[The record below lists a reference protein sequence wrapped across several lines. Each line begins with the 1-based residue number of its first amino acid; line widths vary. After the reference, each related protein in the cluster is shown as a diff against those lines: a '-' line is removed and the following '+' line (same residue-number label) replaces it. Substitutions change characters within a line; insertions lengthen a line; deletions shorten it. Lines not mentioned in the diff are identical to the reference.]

1 MASLPYPRTPQG
13 ALVGGHLSQ
22 VHQPSKNCTNHKC
35 TNQPLLVHLRQVH
48 PLRNRTPL
56 RRYGH
61 PCPYHAPKL
70 FTKVVWASLPIPP
83 TTQQM
88 NKLPTI
94 STFVNQV
101 RHFAHHHQLFTP
113 RGKYIIALSGG
124 ADSVSLLLVL
134 KHLESEF
141 GITLE
146 AAHCN
151 FHLRGDESLRDEE
164 FCQQLCRRLHVPLHL
179 VHFDT
184 HAYADLHHVSIEMA
198 ARDLRYA
205 YFEQLRR
212 DIHAHDICVA
222 HHRDDSVETLL
233 LNLVR
238 GTGLRGLRGIQPRNA
253 HIIRPLLSHSR
264 QQIEQYLDALGES
277 YVTDSTNLHN
287 DVKRNKIRLNIIPL
301 LRELNPSVSQSI
313 FETSLRVTEALK
325 VFDEAIQRSIADVT
339 TSPREYTCRG
349 CTCLKCTNQPV
360 EKCPNQAVENCPNQP
375 LLVHL
380 RQVHPLSNCPNQPV
394 ENCTTPQT
402 QNSPLIISVPRLKQ
416 QPSPEYTLHEILSPR
431 GFTSAQI
438 EQIYTS
444 LDTNPTGKIITSCSH
459 ELAFDRSTLILQ
471 PKTPTLLVRPMHI
484 PETGTYVLSDNLKL
498 KVETEECG
506 DRYEPSRTA
515 DCASLD
521 ASDIKFPLT
530 LRHIQ
535 PGDRFVPFGMTGT
548 KLLSDYLT
556 DRKKNIFEKRA
567 QLVLTDAQHRILWL
581 VGERTDNRFRITPH
595 TQQALRLTLQ

>member
-1 MASLPYPRTPQG
+1 MVDAYLLTQG
-13 ALVGGHLSQ
+13 AALGYV
-22 VHQPSKNCTNHKC
+22 
-35 TNQPLLVHLRQVH
+35 LL
-48 PLRNRTPL
+48 PLRGVRLASFDPPL
-56 RRYGH
+56 PPGRS
-61 PCPYHAPKL
+61 
-70 FTKVVWASLPIPP
+70 TPP
-83 TTQQM
+83 TVYQPIRNHT
-88 NKLPTI
+88 NKPEQEVEKKSPI
-94 STFVNQV
+94 INSFVDQAL
-101 RHFAHHHQLFTP
+101 RFATAHQLLTP

-134 KHLESEF
+134 KHLESEL

-164 FCQQLCRRLHVPLHL
+164 FCKQLCRRLHVPLHL
-179 VHFDT
+179 IHFDT

-222 HHRDDSVETLL
+222 HHRDDSVETVL

-287 DVKRNKIRLNIIPL
+287 DVKRNKIRLNVIPL

-325 VFDEAIQRSIADVT
+325 IFDDAIQHAIADVT
-339 TSPREYTCRG
+339 IPPRE
-349 CTCLKCTNQPV
+349 CTSGG
-360 EKCPNQAVENCPNQP
+360 A
-375 LLVHL
+375 LVSSAPTKQL
-380 RQVHPLSNCPNQPV
+380 G
-394 ENCTTPQT
+394 TTP
-402 QNSPLIISVPRLKQ
+402 SHPLIISVPRLKQ

-471 PKTPTLLVRPMHI
+471 PKTPTPLVRPMHI

-506 DRYEPSRTA
+506 DRYEPSRAA

-567 QLVLTDAQHRILWL
+567 QLVLTDAQQRILWL
-581 VGERTDNRFRITPH
+581 VGERTDNRFRITTH

>member
-1 MASLPYPRTPQG
+1 MCFCPFGAYGLRVLTPLPPGRSTSPT
-13 ALVGGHLSQ
+13 
-22 VHQPSKNCTNHKC
+22 VHQPIRNHTNKPEQEVEKKSPII
-35 TNQPLLVHLRQVH
+35 NSFVDQALR
-48 PLRNRTPL
+48 
-56 RRYGH
+56 
-61 PCPYHAPKL
+61 
-70 FTKVVWASLPIPP
+70 
-83 TTQQM
+83 
-88 NKLPTI
+88 
-94 STFVNQV
+94 
-101 RHFAHHHQLFTP
+101 FATAHQLLTP
-113 RGKYIIALSGG
+113 GGKYIIALSGG

-164 FCQQLCRRLHVPLHL
+164 FCKQLCRRLHVPLHL

-212 DIHAHDICVA
+212 DIHAADICVA

-287 DVKRNKIRLNIIPL
+287 DVKRNKIRLNVIPL
-301 LRELNPSVSQSI
+301 LRELNPSASQSI

-325 VFDEAIQRSIADVT
+325 IFDEAIQRSIADVT
-339 TSPREYTCRG
+339 TPPSGDTCRG

-360 EKCPNQAVENCPNQP
+360 EKSPNQPVEKCPNQSVENCPNQP

-402 QNSPLIISVPRLKQ
+402 QNPQLTISVPRLKQ

-471 PKTPTLLVRPMHI
+471 PKTPTPLVRPMHI

-567 QLVLTDAQHRILWL
+567 QLVLTDAQQRILWL

>member
-1 MASLPYPRTPQG
+1 MCFCPFGAYGLRVLTPLPPGRSTPPT
-13 ALVGGHLSQ
+13 
-22 VHQPSKNCTNHKC
+22 VHQPIRNHTNKPE
-35 TNQPLLVHLRQVH
+35 QEVE
-48 PLRNRTPL
+48 
-56 RRYGH
+56 
-61 PCPYHAPKL
+61 K
-70 FTKVVWASLPIPP
+70 KSPII
-83 TTQQM
+83 
-88 NKLPTI
+88 N
-94 STFVNQV
+94 SFVDQV

-113 RGKYIIALSGG
+113 GGKYIIALSGG

-164 FCQQLCRRLHVPLHL
+164 FCKQLCRRLHVPLHL

-325 VFDEAIQRSIADVT
+325 VFDEAIQHAIADVT
-339 TSPREYTCRG
+339 IPPRG

-360 EKCPNQAVENCPNQP
+360 EKCPNQAVKKSPNQAVEKCTNQPVEKCPNQAVEKSPNQP

-402 QNSPLIISVPRLKQ
+402 QNPQLTISVPRLKQ

-444 LDTNPTGKIITSCSH
+444 LDTNPTGKIITSCTH

-471 PKTPTLLVRPMHI
+471 PKTPTALVRPMHI

-567 QLVLTDAQHRILWL
+567 QLVLTDAQQRILWL
-581 VGERTDNRFRITPH
+581 VGERTDNRFRITPN

>member
-1 MASLPYPRTPQG
+1 MVDAYLLTQG
-13 ALVGGHLSQ
+13 AALGYVLLPLRGVRLASFDPPLPPGRSTPPT
-22 VHQPSKNCTNHKC
+22 VHQPIRNHTNKPEQEVEKKSPII
-35 TNQPLLVHLRQVH
+35 NSFVDQALR
-48 PLRNRTPL
+48 
-56 RRYGH
+56 
-61 PCPYHAPKL
+61 
-70 FTKVVWASLPIPP
+70 
-83 TTQQM
+83 
-88 NKLPTI
+88 
-94 STFVNQV
+94 
-101 RHFAHHHQLFTP
+101 FATAHQLLTP
-113 RGKYIIALSGG
+113 GGKYIIALSGG

-134 KHLESEF
+134 KHLESEL
-141 GITLE
+141 GISLE

-151 FHLRGDESLRDEE
+151 FHLRGDESLRDEQ

-212 DIHAHDICVA
+212 DISAADICVA

-301 LRELNPSVSQSI
+301 LRELNPSASQSI

-325 VFDEAIQRSIADVT
+325 IFDDAIQHAIADVT
-339 TSPREYTCRG
+339 TPQTQNSK
-349 CTCLKCTNQPV
+349 LK
-360 EKCPNQAVENCPNQP
+360 
-375 LLVHL
+375 
-380 RQVHPLSNCPNQPV
+380 
-394 ENCTTPQT
+394 T
-402 QNSPLIISVPRLKQ
+402 QNSPLIISVDRLKQ

-471 PKTPTLLVRPMHI
+471 PKTPTPLVRPMHI
-484 PETGTYVLSDNLKL
+484 PETGTYVLSDSLKL

-506 DRYEPSRTA
+506 DHYEPSRTA

-567 QLVLTDAQHRILWL
+567 QLVLTDAQQRILWL

-595 TQQALRLTLQ
+595 TQQVLRLTLQ

>member
-1 MASLPYPRTPQG
+1 MASLPYPRTPT
-13 ALVGGHLSQ
+13 GGTCRGCTCL
-22 VHQPSKNCTNHKC
+22 KCTNQARTAPTNKC

-61 PCPYHAPKL
+61 PAHTTHPSCLQKWYGQGCPYL
-70 FTKVVWASLPIPP
+70 LP
-83 TTQQM
+83 TQQM
-88 NKLPTI
+88 EKNSPTI

-113 RGKYIIALSGG
+113 RGKYIVALSGG

-134 KHLESEF
+134 KYLESEL

-151 FHLRGDESLRDEE
+151 FHLRGDESLRDEQ

-179 VHFDT
+179 IHFDT

-264 QQIEQYLDALGES
+264 QQIEHYLDALGES

-325 VFDEAIQRSIADVT
+325 IFDDAIQHAIADVT
-339 TSPREYTCRG
+339 TPPSGDTCRG
-349 CTCLKCTNQPV
+349 
-360 EKCPNQAVENCPNQP
+360 
-375 LLVHL
+375 
-380 RQVHPLSNCPNQPV
+380 CPNQPV

-402 QNSPLIISVPRLKQ
+402 QNPQLIISVPRLKQ

-444 LDTNPTGKIITSCSH
+444 LDTNPTGKIITSCTH

-471 PKTPTLLVRPMHI
+471 PKTPTPLVRPMHI

-506 DRYEPSRTA
+506 DRYEPSRTV

-530 LRHIQ
+530 LRHTQ

-567 QLVLTDAQHRILWL
+567 QLVLTDAQQRILWL
-581 VGERTDNRFRITPH
+581 VGERTDNRFRITPN
-595 TQQALRLTLQ
+595 TQRALRLTLQ

>member
-1 MASLPYPRTPQG
+1 MASLPYP
-13 ALVGGHLSQ
+13 
-22 VHQPSKNCTNHKC
+22 
-35 TNQPLLVHLRQVH
+35 
-48 PLRNRTPL
+48 RTPL

-70 FTKVVWASLPIPP
+70 FTKVVWAGMPIPP

-134 KHLESEF
+134 KHLESEL

-151 FHLRGDESLRDEE
+151 FHLRGDESLRDEQ
-164 FCQQLCRRLHVPLHL
+164 FCKQLCRRLHVPLHL

-212 DIHAHDICVA
+212 DISAADICVA

-287 DVKRNKIRLNIIPL
+287 DVKRNKIRLNVIPL

-325 VFDEAIQRSIADVT
+325 IFDDAIQHAIADIT
-339 TSPREYTCRG
+339 IPPRGDTCRG

-360 EKCPNQAVENCPNQP
+360 EKCTNQP

-471 PKTPTLLVRPMHI
+471 PKTPTPLVRPMHI

-506 DRYEPSRTA
+506 DRYEPCRTA

-567 QLVLTDAQHRILWL
+567 QLVLTDAQQRILWL

>member
-1 MASLPYPRTPQG
+1 MGIPYPY
-13 ALVGGHLSQ
+13 
-22 VHQPSKNCTNHKC
+22 
-35 TNQPLLVHLRQVH
+35 LL
-48 PLRNRTPL
+48 P
-56 RRYGH
+56 
-61 PCPYHAPKL
+61 
-70 FTKVVWASLPIPP
+70 
-83 TTQQM
+83 TQQM
-88 NKLPTI
+88 EKNSPTI

-134 KHLESEF
+134 KHLESELD
-141 GITLE
+141 ISLE

-164 FCQQLCRRLHVPLHL
+164 FCKQLCRRLHVPLHL

-287 DVKRNKIRLNIIPL
+287 DVKRNKIRLNVIPL
-301 LRELNPSVSQSI
+301 LRELNPSASQSI

-339 TSPREYTCRG
+339 TPPSGDTCRG
-349 CTCLKCTNQPV
+349 CTNQPV
-360 EKCPNQAVENCPNQP
+360 ADV
-375 LLVHL
+375 
-380 RQVHPLSNCPNQPV
+380 
-394 ENCTTPQT
+394 TIPQT
-402 QNSPLIISVPRLKQ
+402 QNSKLKTQNSKLIISVDRLKQ

-444 LDTNPTGKIITSCSH
+444 LDTNPTGKIITSCTH

-471 PKTPTLLVRPMHI
+471 PKAPTALVRPMHI
-484 PETGTYVLSDNLKL
+484 PETGTYVLSDNMKL

-567 QLVLTDAQHRILWL
+567 QLVLTDAQQRILWL

>member
-1 MASLPYPRTPQG
+1 MVDAYLLTQG
-13 ALVGGHLSQ
+13 AALGYVLLPLRGVRLASFAPLPPGRSTPPT
-22 VHQPSKNCTNHKC
+22 VHQPIRNHTNKPE
-35 TNQPLLVHLRQVH
+35 QEVE
-48 PLRNRTPL
+48 
-56 RRYGH
+56 
-61 PCPYHAPKL
+61 K
-70 FTKVVWASLPIPP
+70 KSPII
-83 TTQQM
+83 
-88 NKLPTI
+88 N
-94 STFVNQV
+94 SFVNQV

-141 GITLE
+141 DITLE

-151 FHLRGDESLRDEE
+151 FHLRGDESLRDEQ

-287 DVKRNKIRLNIIPL
+287 DVKRNKIRLNVIPL
-301 LRELNPSVSQSI
+301 LRELNPSASQSI

-325 VFDEAIQRSIADVT
+325 IFDDAIQHAIADVT
-339 TSPREYTCRG
+339 TPQTQNSK
-349 CTCLKCTNQPV
+349 LK
-360 EKCPNQAVENCPNQP
+360 
-375 LLVHL
+375 
-380 RQVHPLSNCPNQPV
+380 
-394 ENCTTPQT
+394 T

-444 LDTNPTGKIITSCSH
+444 LDTNPTGKIITSCTH

-471 PKTPTLLVRPMHI
+471 PKTPTALVRPMHI

-530 LRHIQ
+530 LRHTQ

-567 QLVLTDAQHRILWL
+567 QLVLTDAQQRILWL
-581 VGERTDNRFRITPH
+581 VGERTDNRFRITPN
-595 TQQALRLTLQ
+595 TQQALCLTLQ

>member
-1 MASLPYPRTPQG
+1 MEKKS
-13 ALVGGHLSQ
+13 
-22 VHQPSKNCTNHKC
+22 
-35 TNQPLLVHLRQVH
+35 
-48 PLRNRTPL
+48 
-56 RRYGH
+56 
-61 PCPYHAPKL
+61 
-70 FTKVVWASLPIPP
+70 PI
-83 TTQQM
+83 
-88 NKLPTI
+88 I
-94 STFVNQV
+94 ITFVNQV
-101 RHFAHHHQLFTP
+101 RRFATAHQLFTP

-164 FCQQLCRRLHVPLHL
+164 FCKQLCRRLHVPLHL

-198 ARDLRYA
+198 ARDLRYT

-212 DIHAHDICVA
+212 DIRAQDICVA

-287 DVKRNKIRLNIIPL
+287 DVKRNKIRLNVIPL
-301 LRELNPSVSQSI
+301 LRELNPSASQSI

-325 VFDEAIQRSIADVT
+325 IFDDAIQHAIADVT
-339 TSPREYTCRG
+339 TPQTQNSK
-349 CTCLKCTNQPV
+349 LK
-360 EKCPNQAVENCPNQP
+360 
-375 LLVHL
+375 
-380 RQVHPLSNCPNQPV
+380 
-394 ENCTTPQT
+394 T
-402 QNSPLIISVPRLKQ
+402 QNSPLIISVDRLKQ

-444 LDTNPTGKIITSCSH
+444 LDTNPTGKIITSCTH

-530 LRHIQ
+530 LRHIH

-567 QLVLTDAQHRILWL
+567 QLVLTDAQQRILWL

-595 TQQALRLTLQ
+595 TQRALRLTLQ

>member
-1 MASLPYPRTPQG
+1 MVDAYLLTQG
-13 ALVGGHLSQ
+13 AALGYVLLPLRGVRLASFAPLPPGRSTPPT
-22 VHQPSKNCTNHKC
+22 VHQPIRNHTNKPEQEVEKKSPII
-35 TNQPLLVHLRQVH
+35 NSFVDQALR
-48 PLRNRTPL
+48 
-56 RRYGH
+56 
-61 PCPYHAPKL
+61 
-70 FTKVVWASLPIPP
+70 
-83 TTQQM
+83 
-88 NKLPTI
+88 
-94 STFVNQV
+94 
-101 RHFAHHHQLFTP
+101 FATAHQLLTP
-113 RGKYIIALSGG
+113 GGKYIIALSGG

-134 KHLESEF
+134 KHLESELD
-141 GITLE
+141 ISLE

-151 FHLRGDESLRDEE
+151 FHLRGDESLRDEQ

-325 VFDEAIQRSIADVT
+325 IFDDAIQHAIADVT
-339 TSPREYTCRG
+339 IPPRE
-349 CTCLKCTNQPV
+349 
-360 EKCPNQAVENCPNQP
+360 CPSGGA
-375 LLVHL
+375 LVSSAPTKQSRTAPTKQL
-380 RQVHPLSNCPNQPV
+380 G
-394 ENCTTPQT
+394 TTP
-402 QNSPLIISVPRLKQ
+402 SHPLIISVPRLKQ

-567 QLVLTDAQHRILWL
+567 QLVLTDAQQRILWL
-581 VGERTDNRFRITPH
+581 VGERTDNRFRITQH
-595 TQQALRLTLQ
+595 TQRALRLTLQ